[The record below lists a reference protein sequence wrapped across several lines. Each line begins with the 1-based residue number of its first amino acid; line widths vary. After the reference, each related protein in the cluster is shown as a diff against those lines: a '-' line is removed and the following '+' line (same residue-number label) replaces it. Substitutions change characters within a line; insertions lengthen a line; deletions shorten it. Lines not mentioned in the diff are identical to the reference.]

1 MAKPKTSFRNNDFT
15 RTGRNTLVLGTTRE
29 GIAIL
34 KPHGNPTNFTW
45 NELRAAM
52 SSVRDKARA

>member
-1 MAKPKTSFRNNDFT
+1 MAKPKTSFRSADYTNAKK
-15 RTGRNTLVLGTTRE
+15 GALVLGTTRE

-45 NELRAAM
+45 TELRAAM
-52 SSVRDKARA
+52 STVRDKASA

>member
-1 MAKPKTSFRNNDFT
+1 MAKPKTSFRETDYT
-15 RTGRNTLVLGTTRE
+15 HARKGALVLGTTRE

-45 NELRAAM
+45 KELRAAM
-52 SSVRDKARA
+52 STVRDKARA